1 MFLSNVNLGQYNNNQ
16 RIPTVLS
23 TCQDVTYDKS
33 TDMIAPKNVY
43 EDTEF
48 DWHKPSK
55 KFT

>member
-1 MFLSNVNLGQYNNNQ
+1 MGFLFNVNLGQYNNNQ

-55 KFT
+55 